1 MFASLSDETIQ
12 EENTVKILGI
22 SIDSDLTFANHLKI
36 ICKKASKK
44 LIVISR
50 FCNILS
56 ENKRITL
63 LKTFCKSQ
71 FNYCRLGW
79 MFFNKIINR
88 KIDRLHERE
97 LLLRYKDYYVSNFHE
112 FLGKDKSVIIYKR
125 YLTALVIE
133 MCKID
138 NKISPNFIKELM
150 AGEGLAYNT

>member
-1 MFASLSDETIQ
+1 ML
-12 EENTVKILGI
+12 
-22 SIDSDLTFANHLKI
+22 
-36 ICKKASKK
+36 C
-44 LIVISR
+44 
-50 FCNILS
+50 
-56 ENKRITL
+56 
-63 LKTFCKSQ
+63 
-71 FNYCRLGW
+71 
-79 MFFNKIINR
+79 NKIINR